1 MIIQLADYSI
11 DRKFI
16 SNFCKHSSSHF
27 SSKLKPNILLQTLKH
42 EYLLLFFVSHDSEFI
57 IVELLA
63 GHNKQFQYDNMWSW
77 TFLFFKF

>member
-16 SNFCKHSSSHF
+16 
-27 SSKLKPNILLQTLKH
+27 
-42 EYLLLFFVSHDSEFI
+42 YLLLFFVSHDSKFI

-63 GHNKQFQYDNMWSW
+63 GHNKQFQYDNMCSW